1 MENPQTKENITAEH
15 VKFRGQT
22 LISILTN
29 IINFQNLDIP
39 SLLKS
44 GIACPILKKGK
55 KKTDPNS
62 YRKIVITMF
71 IGKIVEKLHLQ
82 NNQDSVIKQQSRLQ
96 KGFTKGQMPAIAAL
110 ILTELITEANKSNS
124 SLYIALMDAKQAFDI
139 LWHLGLLREMY
150 NFGLHGDNWLF
161 FKHWYEEVTS
171 KNKME
176 WKHLKTYPRT
186 TRSETGGRMV
196 THCLQNFYLNKLLKT
211 FEKNQLGAYIG
222 CTYCGIPTVADD
234 VTFISKSP
242 TELQTMLDVQAYYAN
257 KQRYLLS
264 EQKSTILVLN
274 DKVKFTRKILKT
286 FGNIIRNDESVEKDI
301 AIRQLAMKS
310 ISSGSWFPKV
320 AEIADQYNLPSPHDL
335 IDNPPIKETWNKLV
349 NQTISSHFILT
360 LQQESENKSTLKYL
374 NLSDTVPGKPHN
386 IWTSCGNE
394 PFAIIMAH
402 LKAKIAVGTIV
413 LQSSKAKHSKSEV
426 SPICQLCHIETEDMI
441 HFLIKC
447 TVLKTTRSPFLQE
460 LKTFVRTCLRGEND
474 ETLFHELF
482 YNNEYLARLIIDC
495 SFFHFLK
502 NSEKTRIET
511 ISRGLCYKTIP
522 KASDSI
528 GRQFVI
534 TADYGQELL

>member
-1 MENPQTKENITAEH
+1 
-15 VKFRGQT
+15 
-22 LISILTN
+22 
-29 IINFQNLDIP
+29 
-39 SLLKS
+39 
-44 GIACPILKKGK
+44 
-55 KKTDPNS
+55 
-62 YRKIVITMF
+62 
-71 IGKIVEKLHLQ
+71 
-82 NNQDSVIKQQSRLQ
+82 
-96 KGFTKGQMPAIAAL
+96 MPAIAAL

-124 SLYIALMDAKQAFDI
+124 SLYIALMDAKKAFDI

-150 NFGLHGDNWLF
+150 NLGLRGDNWLF
-161 FKHWYEEVTS
+161 FKNWYEEVTS
-171 KNKME
+171 KIKWNGNISRPIQE
-176 WKHLKTYPRT
+176 QQ
-186 TRSETGGRMV
+186 G
-196 THCLQNFYLNKLLKT
+196 T

-242 TELQTMLDVQAYYAN
+242 IELQTMLDVQAYYAN

-274 DKVKFTRKILKT
+274 DKENRSWSLNNKELSTS
-286 FGNIIRNDESVEKDI
+286 ESAVHLGIERHSTSK
-301 AIRQLAMKS
+301 
-310 ISSGSWFPKV
+310 SGSKEERRISGKTYCDPSACHEIHQL

-394 PFAIIMAH
+394 PFAITMAH

-413 LQSSKAKHSKSEV
+413 LQSSKAKHSKPEV

-502 NSEKTRIET
+502 NTEKTRIET
-511 ISRGLCYKTIP
+511 ISRGLCYKLYQKRATLL
-522 KASDSI
+522 
-528 GRQFVI
+528 
-534 TADYGQELL
+534 ADNS